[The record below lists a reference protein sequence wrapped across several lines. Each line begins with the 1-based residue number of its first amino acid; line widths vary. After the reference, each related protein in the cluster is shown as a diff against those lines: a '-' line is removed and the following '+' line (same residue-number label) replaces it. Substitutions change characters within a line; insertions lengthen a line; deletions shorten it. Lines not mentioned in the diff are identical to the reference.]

1 MAISFSGIVSGIDT
15 DNIVSGLLDIQQQQ
29 LDRMNLRKVQ
39 VQQKQTAFRTLESR
53 LISVRSDAGVLART
67 TNNPFTKLAVTA
79 SDPDAVSATAT
90 SSAVPGV
97 YQLTVN
103 STAAAHQVASQGF
116 ADANSE
122 ITQGTF
128 EIRQGTGASKV
139 ITIDSNNNTLSGL
152 ATEINNA
159 GIGVSAS
166 IVQDSTGGATPYKLL
181 LTSTKT
187 GTSNA
192 ISVTNNLAA
201 SGGTAVKPTLDFG
214 TPVQAATDARVTL
227 GAGSGAISVTSSTNQ
242 FKDVI
247 AGVTFDLANVESGD
261 KVSLTV
267 AKDNA
272 AAIEAV
278 SNFVESINDT
288 LKFIDDNSKYDVASG
303 EGGVFLGQ
311 QSAARIAQTLRS
323 TIQEVVPGANSQANR
338 LSAIGITF
346 SDSGR
351 LIFDQSKLTKVLN
364 GEVEGV
370 DATDVQKL
378 FALNGESSNSGM
390 TFILGSTR
398 TKASP
403 SGQPYQVDITQAA
416 EQATITGASAPA
428 GSTVINSS
436 NRTLEIGIDGKRATL
451 SLAEGTYTAQA
462 LADHL
467 ESVINA
473 SGDLAARDV
482 TVGLNGGKIQINT
495 ASYGSSSKVE
505 IVSGTAISALGLT
518 AGQSDNGR
526 DVVGSFIVDGR
537 TEPAIGRGRVL
548 SGDPDNENTADL
560 QIQVTLT
567 PAQVVSG
574 VEGTMAVSRGLASSL
589 DQVLGKMLD
598 TDNGLLNSVDDG
610 FDGQLENI
618 QNSIDRQKELF
629 DLQEQSIREQFQAL
643 ETAISQ
649 MNATS
654 SYLGAQ
660 LASLP
665 AVSTSS
671 SG

>member
-1 MAISFSGIVSGIDT
+1 MAISFSGIVSGLDT

-29 LDRMNLRKVQ
+29 LDRMSLRKTQ

-53 LISVRSDAGVLART
+53 LISIRSDAGALART

-79 SDPDAVSATAT
+79 SDPDAVTATAT
-90 SSAVPGV
+90 SSAVAGI
-97 YQLTVN
+97 YQITVN

-116 ADANSE
+116 VDANSE

-128 EIRQGTGASKV
+128 EIRQGSGESKT
-139 ITIDSNNNTLSGL
+139 ITIDSNNNSLSGL
-152 ATEINNA
+152 ATAINSA

-166 IVQDSTGGATPYKLL
+166 IVQDSSGGATPSKLL

-187 GTSNA
+187 GASNA
-192 ISVTNNLAA
+192 ITVTNNLAA
-201 SGGTAVKPTLDFG
+201 SSGSAVKPTLDFG
-214 TPVQAATDARVTL
+214 NPVQAATDARVTL
-227 GAGSGAISVTSSTNQ
+227 GSGTGAISVTSSTNQ

-267 AKDNA
+267 AKDNK
-272 AAIEAV
+272 AAIDAV
-278 SNFVESINDT
+278 RNFVESVNDT
-288 LKFIDDNSKYDVASG
+288 LEFIDVNSKYDVAAG
-303 EGGVFLGQ
+303 KGGVFLGQ
-311 QSAARIAQTLRS
+311 QSASRVAQTLRS
-323 TIQEVVPGANSQANR
+323 TLQTVVPGANSQANR
-338 LSAIGITF
+338 LSSIGITF
-346 SDSGR
+346 SDSGK
-351 LIFDQSKLTKVLN
+351 LIFDQSKLEKVLN

-370 DATDVQKL
+370 DARDIQKL
-378 FALNGESSNSGM
+378 FALDGESSNSGM
-390 TFILGSTR
+390 SFVLGSTR
-398 TKASP
+398 TKSSP
-403 SGQPYQVDITQAA
+403 AGQPYQIDISQAA
-416 EQATITGASAPA
+416 EQATITGASVPA
-428 GSTVINSS
+428 ASTLIDSS
-436 NRTLEIGIDGKRATL
+436 NRTLEVSIDGKSATL
-451 SLAEGTYTAQA
+451 SLTEGTYTAQE

-473 SGDLAARDV
+473 STDLAGRDV
-482 TVGLNGGKIQINT
+482 TVGLNSGKLQI
-495 ASYGSSSKVE
+495 ASVSYGTSAEVE

-526 DVVGSFIVDGR
+526 DVVGSFIVNGK
-537 TEPAIGRGRVL
+537 TEAAIGRGRVL
-548 SGDPDNENTADL
+548 SGNPDNENTADL
-560 QIQVTLT
+560 QVQVTLI

-574 VEGTMAVSRGLASSL
+574 VEGTLAVSRGVASSL
-589 DQVLGKMLD
+589 DQVLGKLLD
-598 TDNGLLNSVDDG
+598 TDSGLLNSVDEG

-618 QNSIDRQKELF
+618 QRSIDRQQELF
-629 DLQEQSIREQFQAL
+629 DLQEQSIRQQFQAL

-665 AVSTSS
+665 AVRTSN
-671 SG
+671 